1 MFMLASMFID
11 TVPNRNSPP
20 AVLLRKSVRRGK
32 KTLKKTLLNLS
43 DWPQEVVAG
52 LDRLLRGEKLASV
65 NDLFAI
71 ERSTPHGHVEA
82 ILGTIK
88 ALGVDRLLASKPSR
102 ERDLVVAM
110 VAERLLYPCSKLAT
124 TRLWH
129 TTTLAEELNVAD
141 ADVDELYD
149 ALDWLLA
156 RQKRI
161 EKKLAKR
168 HLCDGAQ
175 ALYDVSSSY
184 YEGRTCVLAV
194 RGHDRD
200 GKKGLPI
207 IVYGVMTD
215 AEGRPIAVDVYPGN
229 TGDPTTVPDQVEKLR
244 GAFGLSRIVLVGDRG
259 MLTQT
264 QIDNLKTYPQ
274 LGWISALRTGAI
286 RQLAA
291 AGSIQMTLFDRQN
304 LAEIESPEFPG
315 ERLMV
320 CFNPPLA
327 EERRRKRDELLA
339 ATEKALE
346 KISREVKR
354 RTNTPLGEGEI
365 GVRVGRV
372 INQFKMAKHFTLTI
386 EDNRFEWAR
395 NAETIAIEAAL
406 DGIYVIRTSEP
417 AERLSAEDTVRS
429 YKNLSHVERAF
440 RTLKGVDIRV
450 RPIRHRTED
459 HVRAHIFLCLLTYYV
474 EWHMRKA
481 WAPLL
486 FDDEEL
492 DADRKTRDPVAP
504 AQPSRSAKKK
514 KTTRRT
520 TDGLPVHSFATL
532 LAALAT
538 RTRNRCRT
546 TTGKTTFTFDQISEP
561 TPLQKRA
568 FELLGMCPVRGKSI

>member
-1 MFMLASMFID
+1 MFID
-11 TVPNRNSPP
+11 TIPNRNSPP
-20 AVLLRKSVRRGK
+20 AILLRKSVREGR
-32 KTLKKTLLNLS
+32 KTSKETLLNLS
-43 DWPQEVVAG
+43 GWPREVVAG

-88 ALGVDRLLASKPSR
+88 SLGVDRLLASKRCR

-110 VAERLLYPCSKLAT
+110 IAERLLHPCSKLAT

-129 TTTLAEELNVAD
+129 TTTLAEQLSVAD
-141 ADVDELYD
+141 TDVDELYD

-168 HLCDGAQ
+168 HLRDGAQ

-184 YEGRTCVLAV
+184 YEGHTCVLAV

-229 TGDPTTVPDQVEKLR
+229 TGDPATVADQVEKLR

-286 RQLAA
+286 RTLVA

-346 KISREVKR
+346 KIACEVKR
-354 RTNTPLGEGEI
+354 RTNTPLGEGAI
-365 GVRVGRV
+365 GVKVGRV

-395 NAETIAIEAAL
+395 NEETIAIEAAL

-514 KTTRRT
+514 KTSRRT
-520 TDGLPVHSFATL
+520 ADGLPIHSFQTL
-532 LAALAT
+532 LADLAT
-538 RTRNRCRT
+538 RCRNRCRT
-546 TTGKTTFTFDQISEP
+546 KTGKTGFTFDQISDP
-561 TPLQKRA
+561 SPLQKRA
-568 FELLGMCPVRGKSI
+568 LELLGVCPVRRKTT